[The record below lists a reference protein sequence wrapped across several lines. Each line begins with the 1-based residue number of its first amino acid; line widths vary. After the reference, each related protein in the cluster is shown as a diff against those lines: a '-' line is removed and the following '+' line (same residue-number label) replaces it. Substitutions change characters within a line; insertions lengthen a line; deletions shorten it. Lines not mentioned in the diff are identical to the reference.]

1 MRSLQCTYGAVACDA
16 LSSVH
21 AAVKGARGA
30 WIFTDGFPVGE
41 VKELLLSEARI
52 FELARQID
60 TVRDYFL
67 EQHGLLSQ
75 EKVCI

>member
-1 MRSLQCTYGAVACDA
+1 M
-16 LSSVH
+16 H
-21 AAVKGARGA
+21 AAVKGVRGA
-30 WIFTDGFPVGE
+30 WIFTDGPAVGE
-41 VKELLLSEARI
+41 VGKELLLSETRI